1 MEMVEDKLTLL
12 ETQKQTADDGEKIL
26 DELSKLIQTV
36 VVNTIDSANSTE
48 SIDERISTLVSGFQN
63 VLKSVSDYRNSFLR
77 SQHTLKTKISV
88 LEEVLDSYIQT
99 KNN

>member
-1 MEMVEDKLTLL
+1 MEMVEDKLALL
-12 ETQKQTADDGEKIL
+12 EIQKQSEDDGQKIL
-26 DELSKLIQTV
+26 DELSQMIKSAIV
-36 VVNTIDSANSTE
+36 STIESANSTE
-48 SIDERISTLVSGFQN
+48 SIDDRINILVTGFQS
-63 VLKSVSDYRNSFLR
+63 VLGSVNEYRSNFLR